1 MEAIGDHQLDSVF
14 LRCIDHRL
22 AFFLGY
28 RHGLFTKNVHM
39 RLRSA
44 NGVLTMQMVWQS
56 QIDCV
61 HLGERTLIVII
72 GIHVLEPIL
81 PAQFFALFGVSRDN
95 RRQFGV
101 VCRFK
106 CRQDRDL
113 RDVPQ
118 PYDCVAN
125 LVC

>member
-1 MEAIGDHQLDSVF
+1 
-14 LRCIDHRL
+14 
-22 AFFLGY
+22 
-28 RHGLFTKNVHM
+28 M

-44 NGVLTMQMVWQS
+44 NGILTMQVVWQS

-61 HLGERTLIVII
+61 HIGERTLLVIM
-72 GIHVLEPIL
+72 GIHLLEPIL
-81 PAQFFALFGVSRDN
+81 LPQFLTPFGLSRDN
-95 RRQFGV
+95 RRQFGI

-106 CRQDRDL
+106 CRQDCDL

-125 LVC
+125 LAC